1 MLLLQTLKAGHFI
14 CSPASP
20 KMCVCV
26 CVCVCVCL
34 TGFITEYC
42 LINEMHLTNPT
53 NFQVK
58 KHIQQDAWGMD
69 DLINQ
74 KLT

>member
-1 MLLLQTLKAGHFI
+1 MPLLQTLKAGHFI

-20 KMCVCV
+20 KM
-26 CVCVCVCL
+26 CVCVCL

-58 KHIQQDAWGMD
+58 KHIQLDAWGMD